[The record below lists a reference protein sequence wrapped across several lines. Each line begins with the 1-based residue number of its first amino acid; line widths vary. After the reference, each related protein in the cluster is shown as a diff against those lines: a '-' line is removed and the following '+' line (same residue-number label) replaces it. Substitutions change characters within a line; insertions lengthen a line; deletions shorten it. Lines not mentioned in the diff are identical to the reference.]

1 MEKIEGEPSGGAGLP
16 RPASLNLQG
25 TKNQDAASGDVVP
38 VVFVTPEM
46 LAAIGQSLAT
56 GEALPAGF
64 LQAAGP
70 PEISPAGKVKS
81 WGPKKYG
88 LLLLTTGACLVSG
101 ICYSHHCQTH
111 ENHKHSE
118 ARNFSCQTKGDRRK
132 SAPPAAESQCEPHGP
147 LGNAESGNV
156 DAGTAREDARPT
168 GGSLGVSLPSAG
180 VKAEIE
186 NLLAEIQQP
195 PWLDEIRGM
204 LAEIRSGVVGR
215 PMGPPPVLANEM
227 VKAGDFWDVTFNG
240 FRTFHLRRTLG
251 LEYLDYLLHRPCQ
264 SIRAFDLEL
273 AINPD
278 KGQARDPNSIQKAV
292 DSQTKREAREEL
304 QVLQAELEEAAA
316 QGLIAK
322 VNRLQGE
329 IAKLMAVVGSNRLLD
344 SDTGERARNNV
355 RKAIDKVVKKL
366 RKGGVAE
373 RAFAQHITQYVSLGY
388 NIAYNPPEGCRW
400 A

>member
-1 MEKIEGEPSGGAGLP
+1 LGCDIQ
-16 RPASLNLQG
+16 RLQ
-25 TKNQDAASGDVVP
+25 DV
-38 VVFVTPEM
+38 
-46 LAAIGQSLAT
+46 
-56 GEALPAGF
+56 
-64 LQAAGP
+64 
-70 PEISPAGKVKS
+70 SPAAH
-81 WGPKKYG
+81 PG
-88 LLLLTTGACLVSG
+88 LG
-101 ICYSHHCQTH
+101 I
-111 ENHKHSE
+111 
-118 ARNFSCQTKGDRRK
+118 
-132 SAPPAAESQCEPHGP
+132 P
-147 LGNAESGNV
+147 
-156 DAGTAREDARPT
+156 
-168 GGSLGVSLPSAG
+168 
-180 VKAEIE
+180 
-186 NLLAEIQQP
+186 
-195 PWLDEIRGM
+195 
-204 LAEIRSGVVGR
+204 
-215 PMGPPPVLANEM
+215 
-227 VKAGDFWDVTFNG
+227 
-240 FRTFHLRRTLG
+240 
-251 LEYLDYLLHRPCQ
+251 
-264 SIRAFDLEL
+264 FDLEL